1 MRPVDQRSM
10 NARSPAALRP
20 IEVPDNIPN
29 YEETIRMS
37 RKLDV
42 YFARKGIQ
50 WSYGRQAFLFG
61 FKKKRKNP

>member
-1 MRPVDQRSM
+1 MKPVDQQSM
-10 NARSPAALRP
+10 NAKRPPALRP

-29 YEETIRMS
+29 YEQTIQMS
-37 RKLDV
+37 RKLDI

-61 FKKKRKNP
+61 FRKKRKNP